1 MPTLCQRVLG
11 TFPGTET
18 AATARQLVVD
28 FFSNR
33 FAVVP
38 DVSTHIGQ
46 VVQSSTQ
53 LASGLADW
61 VPKISHTSN
70 LFVIE
75 ATAGSGKTQL
85 ALNLLQTAAQHKQRA
100 CYVCFN
106 RPLADHLAKLAPASV
121 EVTTFHQLC
130 RDWAERQGAAV
141 DFSPQKCDKQQLCF
155 PVSESELAAA
165 QSHIARA
172 RGMNRNPFVFE
183 DQELNPT
190 TVNTPKPAAQ
200 FP

>member
-1 MPTLCQRVLG
+1 MLLRRPRSRLSKPAYPRDRVVDATDMPTLCQRVLG

-46 VVQSSTQ
+46 VVQTSTQ

-70 LFVIE
+70 LFVF
-75 ATAGSGKTQL
+75 A
-85 ALNLLQTAAQHKQRA
+85 
-100 CYVCFN
+100 
-106 RPLADHLAKLAPASV
+106 
-121 EVTTFHQLC
+121 
-130 RDWAERQGAAV
+130 
-141 DFSPQKCDKQQLCF
+141 
-155 PVSESELAAA
+155 
-165 QSHIARA
+165 
-172 RGMNRNPFVFE
+172 
-183 DQELNPT
+183 
-190 TVNTPKPAAQ
+190 
-200 FP
+200 